1 MTSTWEPSS
10 WRSKTALQIAEWED
24 QKLAGKVL
32 DKIGKLPPL
41 VQAREAENLKAMLA
55 EAGRGERFI
64 VQGGDCAERFIDCEG
79 GRLEQQLK
87 LILQMGM
94 IHEHLTSTPP
104 VCIMRIAG
112 QYGKPRSKPTEVVEG
127 YGEIMS
133 FKGDNINGI
142 EPADR
147 KWDPERLLQGYF
159 HSAATL
165 NFLRSY
171 SASADSVELAGV
183 KIGLLSGAS
192 DFASLKT
199 NAQGISAKYL
209 AADAPKQFFTA
220 HEAMQLDLEEALT
233 RKVGDKY
240 YNLSAHLVWIGDRT
254 RQLDGAHVEYFKGIS
269 NPIGVKVGPSMKPDE
284 LTELVKTLNP
294 NKEEG
299 KLMLITRYGAGKVED
314 MLPQHIEAVKVS
326 GVPVVWQCDAVHGN
340 GIVAKSNKYK
350 TRQCS
355 DVLAEIAQCIAVHKR
370 CGSVLGGI
378 HLEVTAQETVTECLG
393 GCVNITEKGLEANY
407 ESSCDPRLNYA
418 QGVEAA
424 FRVAQE
430 VQSNKRAK
438 AA

>member
-10 WRSKTALQIAEWED
+10 WRSKTALQMAEWED

-314 MLPQHIEAVKVS
+314 TLPGHIEAVKAS

-355 DVLAEIAQCIAVHKR
+355 DVLAEISQCIAVHKR